1 MMLRKKIL
9 LISYHYENSDSTG
22 ALRPKAMAKYLPQF
36 GVDVTVLAY
45 CPQRDA
51 ILFNGDI
58 VSVRD
63 LTCETVPPAIYYL
76 WRIWL
81 MVLRFFRVH
90 RGIHSHWKN
99 TVLSNADQ
107 IIQYTKPDAI
117 LATYSP
123 IEAMEIGVAL
133 SEKYHIPLI
142 ADFRDGLLF
151 EPLEEE
157 NLRYLA
163 TKRRYENIERKI
175 AQKAHLIVTVS
186 EPIST
191 YFREC
196 YAHSNVM
203 TLHNGFDPDD
213 IAPDA
218 SVELPAEIINFV
230 HTGRLSGSRFGTSE
244 KGRGVDALAAALNGL
259 LERSPSIKNKFQ
271 LHFVGHLL
279 QVEKRMLAT
288 LAERGLVNLWGHQS
302 RAKALA
308 FQRKADVLLLITA
321 PDKASIA
328 TGKIFEYL
336 AAGKPILALTRGTEA
351 AQIVRETGSGI
362 VVDPENSHEIAA
374 VIEEMVLNNGHI
386 SSPSREVIAQ
396 FDRNKQ
402 MGRLATRIRQI

>member
-1 MMLRKKIL
+1 MMPRKKIL

-22 ALRPKAMAKYLPQF
+22 ALRPKAMAKHLPQF

-51 ILFNGDI
+51 IVFNDNI

-63 LTCETVPPAIYYL
+63 LTCETVPLTIYYL

-81 MVLRFFRVH
+81 MGLRFFRVH

-99 TVLSNADQ
+99 TALSNADQ

-157 NLRYLA
+157 NLRYLV
-163 TKRRYENIERKI
+163 TKRRYEKIERKI
-175 AQKAHLIVTVS
+175 AQWAHLIVTVS
-186 EPIST
+186 EPISA
-191 YFREC
+191 YFRER

-213 IAPDA
+213 IAPDT

-230 HTGRLSGSRFGTSE
+230 HTGRLGGSE
-244 KGRGVDALAAALNGL
+244 KGRGVDVLAAALNGL

-279 QVEKRMLAT
+279 KVEKRMLAI
-288 LAERGLVNLWGHQS
+288 LAEQGVVKLWGHQS

-321 PDKASIA
+321 PDKASVA

-351 AQIVRETGSGI
+351 ARIVQGTGSGI
-362 VVDPENSHEIAA
+362 VVDPENSHKIAV

-386 SSPSREVIAQ
+386 NSPSREVIAQ

-402 MGRLATRIRQI
+402 MGQLATRIWQI

>member
-1 MMLRKKIL
+1 MPRKKIL
-9 LISYHYENSDSTG
+9 LISYHYTDSDSTG

-45 CPQRDA
+45 FPQRDA
-51 ILFNGDI
+51 IRFNGNM

-63 LTCETVPPAIYYL
+63 LTRETVPLALYYS

-81 MVLRFFRVH
+81 MALRFFRVY

-175 AQKAHLIVTVS
+175 TQCAHLIVTVS

-191 YFREC
+191 YFRER

-213 IAPDA
+213 IAPDT
-218 SVELPAEIINFV
+218 SVELPDEIINFV
-230 HTGRLSGSRFGTSE
+230 HTGRLGGSE